1 MSNVNETEGG
11 NVKKLLLKFSVPSII
26 SMIASAVYNVCDKM
40 FVGIG
45 VGVLGISAV
54 TISYT
59 VTLVILGFS
68 MLVGLGATS
77 LVSINL
83 GQNDIKKCE
92 TIAGNTFILSFI
104 VSIILMIFGYS
115 FLTPMLMML
124 GAKGKVLSYAVT
136 YTGIIILGTPFQ
148 VLNCSMNNI
157 LKGQGKAKRAMF
169 NCLISIILN
178 TILNP
183 LFIFVFHMGIAGSAI
198 ATVIS
203 TAIGA
208 IFSTSPYFAKNS
220 NIRIHFENL
229 KLKKDIIISSLSIGT
244 SGFVMPV
251 ALALVNIIIN
261 KQCLVYGGNMT
272 VAAFGIIYNVNML
285 VLMPVTGINQGV
297 QPIIGYNYGAKRYD
311 KISEAFK
318 LSVLV
323 GTIISLIGFIL
334 FEVFSKNIF
343 YAFGQ
348 ETKDLIVIGVPAM
361 RLYSMSLPVLGFI
374 ILGSSYFQYVGKA
387 KYSIILIMLRQV
399 IIIIP
404 MLIILPKFMKITGL
418 WIATPITDLISVV
431 ILLSFIYPEIKK
443 LSSLENAEVKIN
455 HVKLQ
460 S

>member
-1 MSNVNETEGG
+1 MSNVNEMESG
-11 NVKKLLLKFSVPSII
+11 NIKKLLLKFSVPSII
-26 SMIASAVYNVCDKM
+26 SMLANAVYNVCDKM

-92 TIAGNTFILSFI
+92 TIVGNTFILSFI
-104 VSIILMIFGYS
+104 VSIILMILGYS
-115 FLTPMLMML
+115 FLTPMLALL

-157 LKGQGKAKRAMF
+157 LKGQGKAKMAMV

-178 TILNP
+178 IIFNP
-183 LFIFVFHMGIAGSAI
+183 LFIFVFHMGIAGSAV

-229 KLKKDIIISSLSIGT
+229 KLKKDIIISSFSIGT
-244 SGFVMPV
+244 SGFVMVV
-251 ALALVNIIIN
+251 ALALINIIIN
-261 KQCLVYGGNMT
+261 KQCLVYGGNMA

-297 QPIIGYNYGAKRYD
+297 QPIIGYNYGAKRYG
-311 KISEAFK
+311 KILKAFK
-318 LSVLV
+318 LSVLF
-323 GTIISLIGFIL
+323 GTIISLIGFVL

-348 ETKDLIVIGVPAM
+348 GTKELIVIGVPAM
-361 RLYSMSLPVLGFI
+361 RLYSMSLPILGFM
-374 ILGSSYFQYVGKA
+374 ILGASYFQYVGKA

-399 IIIIP
+399 IVIMP

-418 WIATPITDLISVV
+418 WIATPITDLISVI
-431 ILLSFIYPEIKK
+431 ILLGFICPEIKK
-443 LSSLENAEVKIN
+443 LSSLGNAEAVQCN
-455 HVKLQ
+455 D
-460 S
+460 

>member
-1 MSNVNETEGG
+1 MSSVSEMESG
-11 NVKKLLLKFSVPSII
+11 NTKKLLLKFSVPSII
-26 SMIASAVYNVCDKM
+26 SMLANALYNVCDKM

-92 TIAGNTFILSFI
+92 TIVGNTFILSFI

-115 FLTPMLMML
+115 CLTPMLAML

-148 VLNCSMNNI
+148 VLSCSMNNI
-157 LKGQGKAKRAMF
+157 LKGQGKAKRAMVNF
-169 NCLISIILN
+169 LISIILN
-178 TILNP
+178 TIFNP

-220 NIRIHFENL
+220 NIRIHFENF
-229 KLKKDIIISSLSIGT
+229 KLKKDIIISSLSIGA
-244 SGFVMPV
+244 SGFVMQ
-251 ALALVNIIIN
+251 ASLALINVIMN
-261 KQCLVYGGNMT
+261 KQCLVYGGNT
-272 VAAFGIIYNVNML
+272 AVAAFGIIYNVNML
-285 VLMPVTGINQGV
+285 VLMPINGINQGV

-311 KISEAFK
+311 KILKAFK
-318 LSVLV
+318 LSVLF

-348 ETKDLIVIGVPAM
+348 GTKELIVIGVPAM
-361 RLYSMSLPVLGFI
+361 RLYSMSLPILGFM
-374 ILGSSYFQYVGKA
+374 ILGASYFQYVGKA

-399 IIIIP
+399 IVIIP
-404 MLIILPKFMKITGL
+404 MLIILPKFMKIIGV
-418 WIATPITDLISVV
+418 WIATPITDLILVV
-431 ILLSFIYPEIKK
+431 ILLSFICPEIKK
-443 LSSLENAEVKIN
+443 LSSLESSEVVQCN
-455 HVKLQ
+455 D
-460 S
+460 